1 MIGWGRNSHRLRYV
15 LYHQIVSNDCMEWT
29 GMKMI
34 RRGEEEKKRKEE
46 KRKGEKKKKKT
57 CEIWSVGCVCG
68 VGSE

>member
-1 MIGWGRNSHRLRYV
+1 
-15 LYHQIVSNDCMEWT
+15 MEWT

-57 CEIWSVGCVCG
+57 CEIWSVGWVCG